1 MTTYPHTCP
10 LARAH
15 IPQPSQKAP
24 LLSNMPVL
32 VSLMFRSRTCSEM
45 NIKKLAVADPDE
57 AF

>member
-1 MTTYPHTCP
+1 
-10 LARAH
+10 
-15 IPQPSQKAP
+15 
-24 LLSNMPVL
+24 VL